1 MGKRN
6 FASALI
12 DHLNTALLVLDDELH
27 VCFMNPAAE
36 SLFEQSLHQVENLH
50 VDALFYESEQ
60 TSTALYYALESQ
72 HAYTKREAEISLNS
86 SQHLLVDYFVSPI
99 QLEGRNYLLME
110 LQSLDRLFRI
120 SREEAII
127 STQATTRTLVRGLAH
142 EIKNPLGGIRGSAQL
157 LARMLSDNAD
167 LHEYTDIIIQEADR
181 LRNLVDKMLGPNKL
195 PEREPTNIHEVLERV
210 YSLIA
215 VEADGRVNL
224 RRDYDPSIPEFMA
237 DREQLIQVVL
247 NIVRNAMQALLEQT
261 SHNNEPRI
269 TLRTRAIRQFTIGHQ
284 RHRLVLR
291 LDIIDNGPGIP
302 EEIRESLFYPMI
314 SGRADGTGLGLSIAQ
329 SIVNQHRGII
339 ECESVPGQTQFT
351 IYLPLE

>member
-1 MGKRN
+1 MGNHN
-6 FASALI
+6 FANTLI
-12 DHLNTALLVLDDELH
+12 DHLNTALLVLDDELR

-36 SLFEQSLHQVENLH
+36 ALFEQSLHQVENLH
-50 VDALFYESEQ
+50 VNSLFFESDE
-60 TSTALYYALESQ
+60 TATALQYALQSQ
-72 HAYTKREAEISLNS
+72 NPYTKREAEISLNS
-86 SQHLLVDYFVSPI
+86 NQHLLVDYFVSPV
-99 QLEGRNYLLME
+99 QLDNRGFLLME

-127 STQATTRTLVRGLAH
+127 STQTTTRNLVRGLAH

-157 LARMLSDNAD
+157 LARMLNNTPD
-167 LHEYTDIIIQEADR
+167 LHEYTDIIIHEADR

-195 PEREPTNIHEVLERV
+195 PEREATNIHEVLERV

-224 RRDYDPSIPEFMA
+224 RRDYDPSIPEFLA

-261 SHNNEPRI
+261 TPNAAPRI
-269 TLRTRAIRQFTIGHQ
+269 TLKTRAIRQFTIGHQ
-284 RHRLVLR
+284 RHKLVLR
-291 LDIIDNGPGIP
+291 LDITDNGPGIP
-302 EEIRESLFYPMI
+302 EHIRESLFYPMI

>member
-1 MGKRN
+1 MGHLN
-6 FASALI
+6 FAGTLI
-12 DHLNTALLVLDDELH
+12 DHLNTALLVLDDELR
-27 VCFMNPAAE
+27 VCSMNTAAE
-36 SLFEQSLHQVENLH
+36 SLFEQSLHQVETLH
-50 VDALFYESEQ
+50 VNSLFFESEE
-60 TSTALYYALESQ
+60 TSTALQYALQSQ
-72 HAYTKREAEISLNS
+72 NPYTKREAEIRINGT
-86 SQHLLVDYFVSPI
+86 QHLLVDYFVSPVQI
-99 QLEGRNYLLME
+99 DNRPFLLME

-127 STQATTRTLVRGLAH
+127 STQTTTRNLVRGLAH

-157 LARMLSDNAD
+157 LARMLNNNPD

-195 PEREPTNIHEVLERV
+195 PEREATNIHEVLERV

-224 RRDYDPSIPEFMA
+224 RRDYDPSIPEFLA

-261 SHNNEPRI
+261 TPNAAPRI
-269 TLRTRAIRQFTIGHQ
+269 TLKTRAIRQFTIGHQ
-284 RHRLVLR
+284 RHKLVLR
-291 LDIIDNGPGIP
+291 LDITDNGPGIP
-302 EEIRESLFYPMI
+302 ENIRESLFYPMI